1 MLIRKCLLKC
11 QNHNLSNVSNLKFT
25 RQNSI
30 LCIISVNSY
39 IEDVPFTVRTKKPPR
54 TMLHV
59 RCVPFLTCISRER
72 QKRPIYSTRIFHIA
86 KYAKHF
92 GIRS

>member
-30 LCIISVNSY
+30 LCITSVNSY
-39 IEDVPFTVRTKKPPR
+39 IEDVPFTVQKN
-54 TMLHV
+54 HQG
-59 RCVPFLTCISRER
+59 RCYMYDVSLF
-72 QKRPIYSTRIFHIA
+72 
-86 KYAKHF
+86 
-92 GIRS
+92 